1 MRPKEL
7 QCLVTFKTTT
17 EAMAFEKAAKKL
29 GLKGRL
35 IPVPSI
41 ISSGCGLAWRE
52 NPDNRALI
60 DKIFEQYKIGLSK
73 IYEIEIW

>member
-17 EAMAFEKAAKKL
+17 EAMAFEKIAKKS

-35 IPVPSI
+35 IPIPSI
-41 ISSGCGLAWRE
+41 LASGCGLAWRE
-52 NPDNRALI
+52 NPENRVLI
-60 DKIFEQYKIGLSK
+60 DNIFEQYKIGFNK
-73 IYEIEIW
+73 IYEIEI

>member
-17 EAMAFEKAAKKL
+17 EAMAFEKLAKAS

-35 IPVPSI
+35 IPLPSI
-41 ISSGCGLAWRE
+41 LASGCGLAWRE
-52 NPDNRALI
+52 NPENSALI
-60 DKIFEQYKIGLSK
+60 DKIFEQYEIGFNK
-73 IYEIEIW
+73 IYEMEI

>member
-41 ISSGCGLAWRE
+41 IASGCGLAWRE
-52 NPDNRALI
+52 NPDNRVLI
-60 DKIFEQYKIGLSK
+60 DKSEK
-73 IYEIEIW
+73 

>member
-17 EAMAFEKAAKKL
+17 EAMAFEKAAKTS

-35 IPVPSI
+35 IPIPSI
-41 ISSGCGLAWRE
+41 LASGCGLAWRE
-52 NPDNRALI
+52 NPEDRVLI
-60 DKIFEQYKIGLSK
+60 DKIFEQYEIGFNK
-73 IYEIEIW
+73 IYEIEI